1 MKKVCVIFF
10 AFLIIGTVLLPASAA
25 GSAVPYD
32 NYTYSESDGSAVL
45 NPQAYLPEAVIYG
58 STLSVGNFNNPT
70 DFDVDENG
78 DIYILDEGNNR
89 IVVMDGDYTPKLEF
103 KCNSVEA
110 DGSLMPLNDA
120 AGINVTNKYIY
131 VSDTENSRILLFDK
145 QNGEYVRKYTVG
157 GSSVLGEDFIFK
169 PTKTATDSEG
179 NLYVVSNG
187 TYEGLLNLKENGE
200 FLNFFAGNKVTANA
214 WTLFWR
220 RFSTKE
226 QRKTGEQLIPQQF
239 SSIDAD
245 ADGFYFVTTYTPVSN
260 SMVKRMN
267 PGGNN
272 VIRNLSNINLTGDP
286 TKYYNGAL
294 AGQSSFSDVSSG
306 PYKIYAC
313 LDKTRGRVFCYNYDG
328 YLLYTFGTLS
338 EQDGGFSSPV
348 AVSYLSDERIAVLD
362 SSRGSLTVFS
372 PTEYAKE
379 INLGTRYQNEL
390 NYDEAVKHW
399 NRVLRYNENYE
410 LALNMLGS
418 SYYGAENYEKAL
430 EYFSVSGNDDMYS
443 NTKKAMRSEWIYA
456 HQWLLAALVAAVIA
470 YAAVKGA
477 LKLFK
482 GKNKRSHTKGKNL

>member
-1 MKKVCVIFF
+1 MKKVYAIFVMI
-10 AFLIIGTVLLPASAA
+10 LIIVAAGIPVSAS

-32 NYTYSESDGSAVL
+32 NYTYSESDGSAVK
-45 NPQAYLPEAVIYG
+45 NPQAYLPEKVIYG
-58 STLSVGNFNNPT
+58 SGLPTGSFNNPT

-89 IVVMDGDYTPKLEF
+89 VAVIGPDYSFKYEF
-103 KCNSVEA
+103 DCSSVEE
-110 DGSLMPLNDA
+110 DGSLKPLNDA
-120 AGINVTNKYIY
+120 SGINVTENFVYI
-131 VSDTENSRILLFDK
+131 SDTENSRILLFDK
-145 QNGEYVRKYTVG
+145 LNGEYVKAYYMN

-187 TYEGLLNLKENGE
+187 TYEGLLNIKENGE
-200 FLNFFAGNKVTANA
+200 FLSFFAGNKVTASA

-239 SSIDAD
+239 SSIDMD
-245 ADGFYFVTTYTPVSN
+245 ADGFYFITTYTPVSN

-272 VIRNLSNINLTGDP
+272 VIRNLSEIPLTGDT
-286 TKYYNGAL
+286 TKYYNGSL
-294 AGQSSFSDVSSG
+294 SGESSFSDVSAG

-338 EQDGGFSSPV
+338 ERDGGFSSPV

-362 SSRGSLTVFS
+362 STRGSLTVFA

-379 INLGTRYQNEL
+379 INLGTYYQNEL
-390 NYDEAVKHW
+390 EYDKAAEHW
-399 NRVLRYNENYE
+399 NRVLAYNENYG
-410 LALNMLGS
+410 LALNMLGNS
-418 SYYGAENYEKAL
+418 HYGAGNYEKAM
-430 EYFSVSGNDDMYS
+430 EYFEASNNNDMYS
-443 NTKKAMRSEWIYA
+443 NAKKALRSEWIYE
-456 HQWLLAALVAAVIA
+456 HQWLFAAAVLAIVA
-470 YAAVKGA
+470 FAAVKGI
-477 LKLFK
+477 LKLVKIFK
-482 GKNKRSHTKGKNL
+482 NRKFGIK